1 MTTESNGQNNYSND
15 DFYTPEWWDNWSRK
29 NLKRKLKNFPR
40 NYSQYRED

>member
-1 MTTESNGQNNYSND
+1 MTTESNRLNNYSSD

-29 NLKRKLKNFPR
+29 NLKRKLKNIPR